1 MVTHRP
7 VRIALVGAGIF
18 TRDAHVP
25 AIQALG
31 DQIEVVAVYSRT
43 QSSTD
48 AVAALFDHPVD
59 TYTDLDALLKRNDIE
74 AVDVTLPIPLIPD
87 VVRQALRAGKHVISE
102 KPMAPSVAEGRALID
117 FYADHRDK
125 VWMVAENWRYHDVT
139 HKAAALIKEG
149 RIGNPVMVTWHEAV
163 AIGAD
168 NKYFNTAWRK
178 TGDFQGGFILDG
190 GVHRAA
196 ALRALLGEVASVSGF
211 SRQIRPELPPV
222 DTLSAALRFES
233 GALGVYTIT
242 YGGDAPWT
250 PVLDI
255 VGDRGAMRISRYETI
270 DLESG
275 GQTEE
280 IHPISGSDI
289 QAELAAFAHSVR
301 TGEPHLNTPE
311 EGLLDVAL
319 MEAML
324 RAGESGEIVVPARL
338 EG

>member
-222 DTLSAALRFES
+222 DTLRFES